1 MCINSDVL
9 EKQIYVNTYR
19 NVNGRK
25 STRWYRECRASEPKR
40 LYYCLVLSTN
50 LALYKFLFVFFVF
63 VYTHKYLK
71 PRWMSDL
78 DTVAHNFPLPTTACR
93 VVMNIFCRES
103 RVEDEVA
110 EELWASSRATAAD
123 CLETNYRD
131 GAAVVHSR
139 GNVGLAA
146 ACSNQAERLLPP
158 WRRLRN
164 RPNLFIRISFFADRC
179 NGPTHIRSLD
189 KLSTFKRQLKSHLFQ
204 SAFAA

>member
-1 MCINSDVL
+1 MH
-9 EKQIYVNTYR
+9 KFR
-19 NVNGRK
+19 RARK
-25 STRWYRECRASEPKR
+25 ANLCKHLPKR
-40 LYYCLVLSTN
+40 ERPEIDPLIPRVSSQWAEKIVLPR
-50 LALYKFLFVFFVF
+50 
-63 VYTHKYLK
+63 YTHKYIK